1 MLDAH
6 YSVAQEIHEQ
16 VPFVAACFCF
26 FGKDGNEEG
35 NLYGSTKA
43 SGASKVINGVISVM
57 QERRFVDWFLGPKK
71 WSVRCS

>member
-1 MLDAH
+1 MNRCLLSLH
-6 YSVAQEIHEQ
+6 F
-16 VPFVAACFCF
+16 FVFL
-26 FGKDGNEEG
+26 GKMGNEEG

-57 QERRFVDWFLGPKK
+57 KERRFVDWFLGPKK